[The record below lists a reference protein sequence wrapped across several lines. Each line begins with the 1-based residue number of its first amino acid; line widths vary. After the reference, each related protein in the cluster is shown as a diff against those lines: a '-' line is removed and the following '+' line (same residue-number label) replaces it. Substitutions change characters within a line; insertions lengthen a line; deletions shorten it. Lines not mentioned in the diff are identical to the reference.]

1 MPDSDKANLARIR
14 DNQRRS
20 RARRKE
26 YLQELEG
33 RLRQCELTGVEASS
47 EIQGA
52 ARKVIE
58 ENRKVTEQNQ
68 RLRLLLAQHGV
79 NLDDAS
85 DDDVSQQWSANNT
98 PKSDDAQALEML
110 LNIRRWKCTE
120 TQGSPPETRPASTMP
135 GEQNIDMVASPAAT
149 QATWMPSP
157 ESMED
162 QGAEQ
167 LENSGLGLNTLQTGW
182 AASPDDMQYQGLQ
195 KLSGESDPCTP
206 VSSYSYTN
214 QCCGGNSCTSNP
226 REQQEPLQQLQPGG
240 LLGPINMLGPMA
252 THEEQR
258 KAFDFQV
265 QAQIDPNQY
274 RYLQQLHA
282 LYDPSKA
289 LYNPSMTPYQ
299 QTQPRQIQLPVRPGP
314 SFQAPPYVIGPP
326 RSTPSAQTIG
336 TNSCIYATDMI
347 TAMATDALPSD
358 VRTDLGC
365 SPQCGTDCEMASQ
378 APENFEPDD
387 MTGVIDPRF
396 ATTPN
401 NRIFDLN
408 ARLAAIQLH
417 GSVAVLGPRPAFY
430 DSSNY
435 PQQAPVL
442 PDEDDHHQYEVDP
455 WGRPRETLVRD
466 DDPFADRNVD
476 QGEADD
482 RRGTDVG
489 ELPQFGNIGEYFR
502 KRNSAGDPVFKHIAP
517 RHAGGKYDITTFI
530 DEELKKDPYALDEKY
545 DDWRREVEF
554 QFGER
559 PPPPPPSLGPAPSP
573 GEASYDFS
581 SLSILFKNRNIRP
594 LLVPHPDI
602 RSPLAPQRG
611 TDKEMDADYDRINSL
626 PLELSTSW
634 WVANILWFMGEND
647 NSLLKTIGMV
657 GEGSCPPEVFPFTI
671 DPDNLEKLDDY
682 QFESAPLILYEPL
695 SVVDG
700 GLDPVENSLWIPKLK
715 GVNGSVVRFI
725 RPPFTDV
732 STLDTRYFP
741 VPALQSTVLPERYD
755 IGRPELKL
763 WDGIPGHTFRLPP
776 YFYPDELKDSHLD
789 GFDRPFGVDIRRIPV
804 NPPPGTTEP
813 PSPHTFRPTRRLNT
827 VYRDRTKVPQNRK
840 RTYVP
845 PVDTP
850 TGTSKHN
857 HGPSQLG
864 GDSDDDDPP
873 PSFLQDE
880 FEYDTKGDIWGAVG
894 GFEGRDYDS
903 ERQKDHDRWYR
914 YFLIN
919 NDPWERTIV
928 VNGVQVKPGA
938 IAGPLPSFAI
948 LELDGQA
955 AFWFGVGGRDFD
967 PNTTTPPE
975 KRMAED
981 DAFGDEHRAKAA
993 RIFLSRSPG
1002 QATGRPL
1009 TPPGRT
1015 TRPGGV
1021 FLSPM
1026 TAEIREFAP
1035 HFEFEQTQNQP
1046 PVRQVPLR
1054 GNAPEFVPGAF
1065 GGLER
1070 LGLRGGAGTEADL
1083 DPVVTQQQSTGTPQN
1098 NGTGTS
1104 QNIGTGTSQNTGTR
1118 TQYDFS
1124 SPYHFSMVTPPDMT
1138 AGIPQY
1144 MSAETPPFMSTG
1156 ALESRLER
1164 LGICVDPSWDRKRL
1178 LDENLK
1184 VKKVQHY
1191 QSAHEVERA
1200 NTQTGVAQAETA
1212 ARARAERM
1220 IAAVSQ
1226 NSELEQRHMCEG
1238 LGIIISP
1245 EWSPARI
1252 REEIARLYETAYQEL
1267 MSNNNAATEYE
1278 EAMGLP
1284 VNNSDP
1290 EEVPD
1295 GVKVLFW
1302 LASRYMYRQRSAA
1315 GLKALCE
1322 KYCIVIH
1329 HTWDSERVIMEIIR
1343 AVERQRQIGMARAA
1357 VNQASIA
1364 ASIAAIAAM
1373 HAETSIIR
1381 ATMAEMANAAKAKA
1395 GPTVIDLTDTS
1406 TVIDLTEN
1414 PTRVDLTHSP
1424 TPIDLTYSP

>member
-1 MPDSDKANLARIR
+1 
-14 DNQRRS
+14 
-20 RARRKE
+20 
-26 YLQELEG
+26 
-33 RLRQCELTGVEASS
+33 
-47 EIQGA
+47 
-52 ARKVIE
+52 
-58 ENRKVTEQNQ
+58 
-68 RLRLLLAQHGV
+68 
-79 NLDDAS
+79 
-85 DDDVSQQWSANNT
+85 
-98 PKSDDAQALEML
+98 
-110 LNIRRWKCTE
+110 
-120 TQGSPPETRPASTMP
+120 
-135 GEQNIDMVASPAAT
+135 
-149 QATWMPSP
+149 
-157 ESMED
+157 
-162 QGAEQ
+162 
-167 LENSGLGLNTLQTGW
+167 
-182 AASPDDMQYQGLQ
+182 MQ
-195 KLSGESDPCTP
+195 
-206 VSSYSYTN
+206 
-214 QCCGGNSCTSNP
+214 
-226 REQQEPLQQLQPGG
+226 
-240 LLGPINMLGPMA
+240 
-252 THEEQR
+252 
-258 KAFDFQV
+258 
-265 QAQIDPNQY
+265 
-274 RYLQQLHA
+274 
-282 LYDPSKA
+282 
-289 LYNPSMTPYQ
+289 
-299 QTQPRQIQLPVRPGP
+299 
-314 SFQAPPYVIGPP
+314 
-326 RSTPSAQTIG
+326 
-336 TNSCIYATDMI
+336 
-347 TAMATDALPSD
+347 
-358 VRTDLGC
+358 
-365 SPQCGTDCEMASQ
+365 
-378 APENFEPDD
+378 
-387 MTGVIDPRF
+387 
-396 ATTPN
+396 
-401 NRIFDLN
+401 
-408 ARLAAIQLH
+408 
-417 GSVAVLGPRPAFY
+417 
-430 DSSNY
+430 
-435 PQQAPVL
+435 
-442 PDEDDHHQYEVDP
+442 
-455 WGRPRETLVRD
+455 
-466 DDPFADRNVD
+466 
-476 QGEADD
+476 
-482 RRGTDVG
+482 
-489 ELPQFGNIGEYFR
+489 
-502 KRNSAGDPVFKHIAP
+502 
-517 RHAGGKYDITTFI
+517 
-530 DEELKKDPYALDEKY
+530 
-545 DDWRREVEF
+545 
-554 QFGER
+554 
-559 PPPPPPSLGPAPSP
+559 
-573 GEASYDFS
+573 
-581 SLSILFKNRNIRP
+581 
-594 LLVPHPDI
+594 
-602 RSPLAPQRG
+602 
-611 TDKEMDADYDRINSL
+611 
-626 PLELSTSW
+626 
-634 WVANILWFMGEND
+634 
-647 NSLLKTIGMV
+647 
-657 GEGSCPPEVFPFTI
+657 
-671 DPDNLEKLDDY
+671 
-682 QFESAPLILYEPL
+682 
-695 SVVDG
+695 
-700 GLDPVENSLWIPKLK
+700 
-715 GVNGSVVRFI
+715 
-725 RPPFTDV
+725 
-732 STLDTRYFP
+732 
-741 VPALQSTVLPERYD
+741 ALQSTVLPERYD

-789 GFDRPFGVDIRRIPV
+789 GFDRPFAVDIRRIPV
-804 NPPPGTTEP
+804 NPPPGTTAP
-813 PSPHTFRPTRRLNT
+813 PPQHTFRPTRRLNT

-850 TGTSKHN
+850 TGRSRHN
-857 HGPSQLG
+857 HGTSQLG
-864 GDSDDDDPP
+864 GNSDDDDSPP

-880 FEYDTKGDIWGAVG
+880 FEYDTKGDLWGEVG

-967 PNTTTPPE
+967 PNTIVPPE
-975 KRMAED
+975 KRMAEE
-981 DAFGDEHRAKAA
+981 DAPGDEQRAKSA

-1035 HFEFEQTQNQP
+1035 HFEFEQPRNQP

-1083 DPVVTQQQSTGTPQN
+1083 DPVVTQQNIWRTEKEVEELGRQKAMEYAAFGESLRGQTPQQQSTGTPQN
-1098 NGTGTS
+1098 IGTGTSQDIGTGTS
-1104 QNIGTGTSQNTGTR
+1104 QNIGTRTR
-1118 TQYDFS
+1118 YDFCT
-1124 SPYHFSMVTPPDMT
+1124 PYRFSIVTPPDIT
-1138 AGIPQY
+1138 TGIPQY

-1302 LASRYMYRQRSAA
+1302 LASRYMYRQRSAV

-1322 KYCIVIH
+1322 KYCIAIH

-1343 AVERQRQIGMARAA
+1343 AVERQRQIGIARAA
-1357 VNQASIA
+1357 VHEASIA

-1373 HAETSIIR
+1373 HAETAMIR
-1381 ATMAEMANAAKAKA
+1381 ATMAEMLNAAKAKA
-1395 GPTVIDLTDTS
+1395 GPTVIGLTDTS
-1406 TVIDLTEN
+1406 TVIDLTHSL
-1414 PTRVDLTHSP
+1414 TTIDLTHSP
-1424 TPIDLTYSP
+1424 